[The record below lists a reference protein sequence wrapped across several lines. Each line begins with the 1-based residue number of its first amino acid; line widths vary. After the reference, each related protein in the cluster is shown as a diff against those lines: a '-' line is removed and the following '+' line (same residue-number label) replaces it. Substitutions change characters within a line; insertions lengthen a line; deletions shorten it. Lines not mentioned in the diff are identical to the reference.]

1 MMDERKIGT
10 NACIMITF
18 AHLFA
23 NMALV
28 KEMVVFQCVY
38 V

>member
-1 MMDERKIGT
+1 MMDKRKIGT
-10 NACIMITF
+10 NAYTVITF

-23 NMALV
+23 NMDLV

-38 V
+38 E